1 MLRKNKK
8 IETTEQKIKRK
19 RILWGTFWGTA
30 LSAIVAT
37 GIAVPLLQAQK
48 SLPKPSPIL
57 QENSPILDIISPGNK
72 NKIISWGDVDK
83 IHERLN
89 ASKNVSDGVESN
101 LTKYLYEKEY
111 EGSLWYEAVY
121 NADKAK
127 SDEKTFALPSVDKVR
142 QEETSKI
149 NDLEKKFQ
157 DQYGLEKLWREKFLE
172 QIATKEYGES
182 KTKEAA
188 IEFKVVQRLNE
199 HAFRRY
205 KTEVNSDFSYSEL
218 KNGIIA
224 NKDVYYTYN
233 GERKDIAKKGETI
246 TLPFAIENE
255 NYVLP
260 KEGDVEIKTNPKDEV
275 KIPMFVT
282 RSFIKELKNPS
293 HFIAPWIQKKQSI
306 ISTLSLTA
314 HPDFKDAK
322 NPWVVTKEEVI
333 KLLKFSAY
341 PQKDNKVKIA
351 LGVDL
356 LGGFEGL
363 STLLKK
369 ENISA
374 DDELKAQN
382 DKKLIEYV
390 ASDAKMADKYGSKG
404 FEDITSHLR
413 AADAKDYIP
422 LLSMLLGDANDNKG
436 IFKFKSENNLF
447 KNLKDNLIKLF
458 GNNTFTYNG
467 QSKTF
472 KNILEMQ
479 SVEKSKSDN
488 YVAEFAAYNDA
499 IAKFINDMEDK
510 TFAREFGE
518 AFRNSFGDANNG
530 YKVSTI
536 IKTSEDQY
544 VLVGETG
551 IQIQN
556 LFKLDSEAVIKRLIR
571 NDLAIKSKAK
581 YSNTLVSE
589 LFNLSTIFDEILTK
603 DYTVNDL
610 LKQDEFKNYIKQ
622 QEYKTIDDK
631 TKKFTDDDIE
641 KALSYQKSLNE
652 TLKFALIND
661 KANKI
666 KDYVTKQIN
675 SNVYSDYKFDS
686 QSGKFTLEPHSQK
699 DILDYLFNTI
709 VDFIKDI

>member
-1 MLRKNKK
+1 MFRKNKK

-37 GIAVPLLQAQK
+37 GIAVPLLQAQR

-57 QENSPILDIISPGNK
+57 QEDSQILDIISPGNK
-72 NKIISWGDVDK
+72 NKVIKWGDVDK
-83 IHERLN
+83 IHEKLN
-89 ASKNVSDGVESN
+89 ASKNISDGVESN

-127 SDEKTFALPSVDKVR
+127 ADEKTFALPSIDKVR

-172 QIATKEYGES
+172 RIASKEYGES

-188 IEFKVVQRLNE
+188 IEFKVVERLNE

-218 KNGIIA
+218 KTGIIA

-233 GERKDIAKKGETI
+233 GKRVDIAKKGETI
-246 TLPFAIENE
+246 RLSFAVEDE

-260 KEGDVEIKTNPKDEV
+260 KEGDVEIKTNPKDEI

-293 HFIAPWIQKKQSI
+293 RFIAPWIQKKQSI
-306 ISTLSLTA
+306 ISTLSLSA
-314 HPDFKDAK
+314 HPDFKDSK
-322 NPWVVTKEEVI
+322 NPWTVTKEEVI

-341 PQKDNKVKIA
+341 PQKGDKVKLA
-351 LGVDL
+351 LGIDM

-363 STLLKK
+363 SSLLKN
-369 ENISA
+369 ETVSA

-390 ASDAKMADKYGSKG
+390 ASDTKMADKYGSKG

-422 LLSMLLGDANDNKG
+422 LLSLLLGDAEESKG
-436 IFKFKSENNLF
+436 IFKFKTDNDLF
-447 KNLKDNLIKLF
+447 KNLKTNLVKVF
-458 GNNTFTYNG
+458 GDDKFTYQG
-467 QSKTF
+467 AEKTF
-472 KNILEMQ
+472 KEVLNSQMT
-479 SVEKSKSDN
+479 EKNKSDN
-488 YVAEFAAYNDA
+488 FVSEYAAYNDA
-499 IAKFINDMEDK
+499 IAKFINDMDEK
-510 TFAREFGE
+510 VFAKSFGE
-518 AFRNSFGDANNG
+518 AFRNSFGNTTNN

-536 IKTSEDQY
+536 IKVNNQY

-556 LFKLDSEAVIKRLIR
+556 LFKLDKEEVIKRLIK

-581 YSNTLVSE
+581 YSNSLVSE
-589 LFNLSTIFDEILTK
+589 LFNLTTIFDEILTK

-610 LKQDEFKNYIKQ
+610 LKQDEFKNYIKE

-631 TKKFTDDDIE
+631 KKKFTDEDIE
-641 KALSYQKSLNE
+641 KALTYQKSLNE
-652 TLKFALIND
+652 TLKFALITD

-666 KDYVTKQIN
+666 KEYITKQIN
-675 SNVYSDYKFDS
+675 SNVYADYKFDDKT
-686 QSGKFTLEPHSQK
+686 GKFTLEPHKNK